1 LGNDSERCA
10 KRVRA
15 SALHATIG
23 LCFRQQGVPDN
34 VPTPTKGIVIFVML
48 CLFVFGLWGA
58 EVGTCEKVAGQI
70 GRVMWCKLWSK
81 AVSG

>member
-1 LGNDSERCA
+1 M
-10 KRVRA
+10 
-15 SALHATIG
+15 
-23 LCFRQQGVPDN
+23 
-34 VPTPTKGIVIFVML
+34 PTPTKGIVIFVML